1 MSKTK
6 QLIEKYTKENK
17 TLSLVESIT
26 GGGLAFE
33 LTSISGSSKVLKVSE
48 VLYQDKAKDDLYKIK
63 AKEIYHTA
71 TTEEIARLLL
81 KKYNTTHSV
90 AVVGIAGPN
99 NPTEHMKVGDV
110 IFTISSKAKT
120 RTFTH
125 HFSGSRSSI
134 RNKTIKLIIKEL
146 LIF

>member
-1 MSKTK
+1 MSKAK
-6 QLIEKYTKENK
+6 QLIQKYTNENK

-63 AKEIYHTA
+63 AKEIYHTS
-71 TTEEIARLLL
+71 TTEELARLLL
-81 KKYNTTHSV
+81 KKYSTTHSV

-99 NPTEHMKVGDV
+99 NPSDNLRVGDV
-110 IFTISSKAKT
+110 IFTIASKEKT
-120 RTFTH
+120 RTFTY
-125 HFSGSRSSI
+125 HFTGSRSSI
-134 RNKTIKLIIKEL
+134 RNKTIKQIIKEL